1 MATGLGVQPEQI
13 LIATTAAWQ
22 NPNATL
28 QRIAQWIGRGSD
40 YHTPA
45 LAKALHAGVHA
56 ASQMKMTT
64 GRVYPEQTMN
74 KLRAFFQPYNAA
86 LLELLQTLPFD
97 VHVPDVAAEMYQ
109 Q

>member
-22 NPNATL
+22 SPNATL

-45 LAKALHAGVHA
+45 LAELLHAGVHTG
-56 ASQMKMTT
+56 SQTV
-64 GRVYPEQTMN
+64 GREYPEQTMN
-74 KLRAFFQPYNAA
+74 KLRTYFQPYNAA
-86 LLELLQTLPFD
+86 LLELLQRLPFD
-97 VHVPDVAAEMYQ
+97 VHVPDVAAELHQLY
-109 Q
+109 